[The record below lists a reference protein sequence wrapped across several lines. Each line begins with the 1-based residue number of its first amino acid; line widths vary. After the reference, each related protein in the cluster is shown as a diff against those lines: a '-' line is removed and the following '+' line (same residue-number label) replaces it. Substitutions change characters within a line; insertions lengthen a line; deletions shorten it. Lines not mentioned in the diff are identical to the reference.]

1 VDCKVIYDAKHKVT
15 HLCEALVVLNTIANA
30 GTHEKKPLP
39 GRFDVLTG
47 GSPPPPSVLSKW
59 KNRDSTSLIYTLSN
73 TVNRKDSIGHIR
85 SSCEELAFQ
94 LGNSNLYFVKS

>member
-1 VDCKVIYDAKHKVT
+1 MQEHMRRSLFLEDSMC
-15 HLCEALVVLNTIANA
+15 LLVVLPHLHPCSAI
-30 GTHEKKPLP
+30 
-39 GRFDVLTG
+39 
-47 GSPPPPSVLSKW
+47 W